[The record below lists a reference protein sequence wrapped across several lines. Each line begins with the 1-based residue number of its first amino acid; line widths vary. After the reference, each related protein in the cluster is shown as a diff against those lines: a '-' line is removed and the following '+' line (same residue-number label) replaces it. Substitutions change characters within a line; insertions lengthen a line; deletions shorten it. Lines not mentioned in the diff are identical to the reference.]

1 MKLTQAQMDAL
12 YEVYIRWQNETPH
25 AIMPTHFEI
34 VPDDGSD
41 DYIGVWVGFPHD
53 STTPNGG
60 KIHHQGD
67 MYLGIES
74 DGHTHS

>member
-12 YEVYIRWQNETPH
+12 HDVYIRWQNKTPH
-25 AIMPTHFEI
+25 AIMPTEFEI
-34 VPDDGSD
+34 IPDEDCRYG
-41 DYIGVWVGFPHD
+41 DYIGIWVGGPVPQSREHG
-53 STTPNGG
+53 SA
-60 KIHHQGD
+60 